1 MNFKKIMI
9 SICRQNHIRDNWKV
23 DLEGE
28 SFKGFVTR
36 LAEEL
41 SSFAVELESSYNA
54 DITVN
59 VNSYADLLNAV
70 RITSNADGFINK
82 CIGHIIGQSQNLNL
96 FEDLKRAVNRVAFAP
111 ETVQPDES
119 NRKVCHNCGSGC

>member
-1 MNFKKIMI
+1 MI
-9 SICRQNHIRDNWKV
+9 STYRQNHIRDNWKV

-28 SFKGFVTR
+28 SFKGFVTG

-41 SSFAVELESSYNA
+41 SGFGVEIASSHNDA
-54 DITVN
+54 IIVN

-70 RITSNADGFINK
+70 RITSAADGFINK

-96 FEDLKRAVNRVAFAP
+96 FEDLRRAVNRVAFAP
-111 ETVQPDES
+111 ETVQPDDS
-119 NRKVCHNCGSGC
+119 NRKVCHNCGCGC